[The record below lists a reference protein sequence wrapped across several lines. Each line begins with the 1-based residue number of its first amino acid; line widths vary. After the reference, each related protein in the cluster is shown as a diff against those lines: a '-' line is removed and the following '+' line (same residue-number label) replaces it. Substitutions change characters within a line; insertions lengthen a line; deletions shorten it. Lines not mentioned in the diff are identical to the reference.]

1 MQQHPHVR
9 EFNEAFYR
17 ASAPIACRLP
27 GLVPKILHRDD
38 SGYLYGIIERPNT
51 AARPTPQEWAPNGS
65 AYSEEC
71 SGPHDLVMLPLF
83 YIDDQPVFTGDE
95 IMNDGGHIVK
105 ASPALDN
112 VARMWKFPPAIATKM
127 TREELVIA
135 FNAGAKVKLS
145 GWSLGEANHLP
156 EMLEVLANTT
166 LRRAVADGQ
175 LIHASHF
182 WSTACG
188 TVYGSQAAIKGI
200 EQRFIHAVTPE
211 KHAEAVAAL
220 KNAGFRY
227 SELHGWEVTP
237 EHKHRSR
244 DTYAEL
250 GFGTVYGERQVLD
263 EMQRRLHAFQG
274 IDPVKHAAIVREA
287 IGMGYNVAPFTLT
300 AELKDEI
307 MTRAT
312 KEAGK

>member
-1 MQQHPHVR
+1 MQQHQHIK
-9 EFNEAFYR
+9 EFSESHYR

-51 AARPTPQEWAPNGS
+51 AARPTVMEWAPNGCEHGE
-65 AYSEEC
+65 AAK
-71 SGPHDLVMLPLF
+71 GPHDLVMLPLF

-105 ASPALDN
+105 ASPAHDN

-127 TREELVIA
+127 KADELLEIVEAI
-135 FNAGAKVKLS
+135 GMLPYDGVPGS
-145 GWSLGEANHLP
+145 GY
-156 EMLEVLANTT
+156 VDLANAV

-175 LIHASHF
+175 LIHATHF

-188 TVYGSQAAIKGI
+188 TVYGSQAAIKGL

-227 SELHGWEVTP
+227 SELHGWAMSP

-250 GFGTVYGERQVLD
+250 GFGTVYGERHVLD

-274 IDPVKHAAIVREA
+274 VDPVKHTAIVREA